1 MFVSTRDGFALHPW
15 RASLLG
21 FPSDS
26 VPTSTSR
33 SRSVRRHLL
42 ALCTFLVPLGALAWL
57 QQAELR
63 RQDSQVRG
71 ALQREASQF
80 LVGAASEIDHLFDRE
95 LASLAQQASEG
106 VGAEMVERGV
116 RGVTLAR
123 ATLSLRATTPTVE
136 DLVLLDQR
144 GALIAPEPASGRNLP
159 TFARDA
165 EQREFGARDSGPQNS
180 LRCAELMIDCGELAT
195 AEAVLRDA
203 IAKATQNSGRFRRSF
218 GEGSEVEMR
227 MQFRLATVL
236 LRTGKNEEGMAWL
249 QRIRDQVEA
258 SRELSRR
265 GPDTESGGMGLLAET
280 LLAEHDPSLEARLAL
295 LAAIANGR
303 RDAADETTQRMV
315 ADRLASGI
323 PAKVSERTV
332 ADALLNDVDAH
343 LQAREF
349 ASDYESYL
357 DESVR
362 LLLHNRT
369 EAVGSAEL
377 KRTSKVFSLEGRSS
391 LLLLHPL
398 FSVSGASSGWLG
410 IRVDLR
416 RMLANCLDGY
426 IRGNGRFVL
435 AIADSDNL
443 SVIES
448 PSVPTGFDPPS
459 MLSHTLQLRAYPAD
473 VEGWLH
479 EANAAAR
486 NATVLAIGLLLVA
499 GIGAFLLW
507 RSVTRES
514 ELATMKVDLVS
525 RVSHELKTPLA
536 LISLYGET
544 LGMKRARDTD
554 QAAEFGRI
562 ITRESGRLTT
572 LIERILDFS
581 RQQSGTL
588 RYEPTRLELGP
599 LLDETASAYRLHLET
614 KGFFLDTELQPDV
627 FVRVDPKALAGAIV
641 NLLDNAVKYAVDEPQ
656 EEPLQLV
663 MRAQGGV
670 ATIELQDRGRGV
682 PVAESERVFESFYR
696 ASNAGEVRGAGLGL
710 SIVRHFAA
718 AHGGTATVA
727 PRPGGGSIFRIT
739 LPTIS

>member
-1 MFVSTRDGFALHPW
+1 MFVSPCDGFALHPGL
-15 RASLLG
+15 ASLLG
-21 FPSDS
+21 THPDS
-26 VPTSTSR
+26 LPNSTSR
-33 SRSVRRHLL
+33 SRSLRRHLL

-95 LASLAQQASEG
+95 LAALAQQASERIE
-106 VGAEMVERGV
+106 AELAERGL

-123 ATLSLRATTPTVE
+123 ATCALRTATPTVE
-136 DLVLLDQR
+136 ELVLLDQR
-144 GALIAPEPASGRNLP
+144 GALIAPEPASGRDLP
-159 TFARDA
+159 PLARDA
-165 EQREFGARDSGPQNS
+165 EQREFGSRDPGPQNS
-180 LRCAELMIDCGELAT
+180 LRCAELMIDSGNLPA
-195 AEAVLRDA
+195 AEALLRDA
-203 IAKATQNSGRFRRSF
+203 IDKIAQSSSRFRRGF
-218 GEGSEVEMR
+218 GDGNELEMR
-227 MQFRLATVL
+227 AQFRLATVL
-236 LRTGKNEEGMAWL
+236 LRSSKAEEGIRWL
-249 QRIRDQVEA
+249 QRIRDQIEA

-265 GPDTESGGMGLLAET
+265 GPDTESGGIGLLAET
-280 LLAEHDPSLEARLAL
+280 LLAEHDSGLEPRLAL

-315 ADRLASGI
+315 ADRLASGV
-323 PAKVSERTV
+323 PTKVAERAR
-332 ADALLNDVDAH
+332 ADALLGEIDAH

-349 ASDYESYL
+349 ASDYETYL

-362 LLLHNRT
+362 LLLHNRI

-377 KRTSKVFSLEGRSS
+377 KRTSKVFSLEGRSA

-398 FSVSGASSGWLG
+398 FAPSGANAGWLG

-663 MRAQGGV
+663 MRAQNGI
-670 ATIELQDRGRGV
+670 ATIDLHDRGRGV

-710 SIVRHFAA
+710 SIVRHFAV
-718 AHGGTATVA
+718 AHGGTATVL
-727 PRPGGGSIFRIT
+727 PRSGGGSTFRIT